1 VLSALALDKEL
12 RAFRD
17 RTRDMDPAAFAREWN
32 AFLEKAQ
39 ADL

>member
-12 RAFRD
+12 RSFRE
-17 RTRDMDPAAFAREWN
+17 RTHGMDPAAFAREWN
-32 AFLEKAQ
+32 AFLEKTQ